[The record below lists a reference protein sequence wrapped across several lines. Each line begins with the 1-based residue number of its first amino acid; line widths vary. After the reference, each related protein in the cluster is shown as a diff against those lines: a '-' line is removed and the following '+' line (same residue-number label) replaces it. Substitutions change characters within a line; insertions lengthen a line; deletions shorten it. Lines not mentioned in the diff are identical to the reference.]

1 MQFLI
6 FLTHIALVYGQCN
19 WYKGTRENRT
29 TTTDD
34 KEISSRPIPARSE
47 IECVL
52 KCRRRK
58 NGKSFYA
65 AKEEECYCMN
75 YEDKKLFD
83 DNKDN
88 VEGELLKRHNVSL
101 DNYDF
106 LF

>member
-1 MQFLI
+1 MQYFI
-6 FLTHIALVYGQCN
+6 FLLQIAFVYGQCN
-19 WYKGTRENRT
+19 WYLGVKENRT
-29 TTTDD
+29 TTNDV
-34 KEISSRPIPARSE
+34 KEIASRAIPARSE

-65 AKEEECYCMN
+65 AKEEQCYCMN

-83 DNKDN
+83 DEKDN

-101 DNYDF
+101 DT
-106 LF
+106 